1 MDRCAS
7 PRTGDVGSGPGGTK
21 DAHKKALGPQDGGG
35 GPSTVIALGG
45 NGSGSSH
52 PTKPVDLDATAE
64 KRYRLRYFKREK
76 ERRNRRK
83 REKDERLFIKG
94 LKATATN
101 EEPNRKERRKGVQGF
116 KPAKKTV
123 KLSVPP
129 PKPVIVDD
137 GSNKFGSL
145 HVESEVT
152 SSLISKTT
160 TISTTTSVEE
170 DVYWSPCEST
180 DKPVISYKVEDL
192 DPKDERDSK
201 ICNVV
206 LRGNHYINK
215 QERRTTFVGALKT
228 HFDAHKSGDDGLSKK
243 EVNAALI
250 AVRRPAGGIS
260 HAAVLV

>member
-1 MDRCAS
+1 MDRDAS

-101 EEPNRKERRKGVQGF
+101 EEPNREERREGVQGF
-116 KPAKKTV
+116 KPAKKT
-123 KLSVPP
+123 
-129 PKPVIVDD
+129 
-137 GSNKFGSL
+137 N
-145 HVESEVT
+145 
-152 SSLISKTT
+152 
-160 TISTTTSVEE
+160 
-170 DVYWSPCEST
+170 
-180 DKPVISYKVEDL
+180 
-192 DPKDERDSK
+192 
-201 ICNVV
+201 
-206 LRGNHYINK
+206 
-215 QERRTTFVGALKT
+215 
-228 HFDAHKSGDDGLSKK
+228 
-243 EVNAALI
+243 
-250 AVRRPAGGIS
+250 
-260 HAAVLV
+260 

>member
-1 MDRCAS
+1 M
-7 PRTGDVGSGPGGTK
+7 
-21 DAHKKALGPQDGGG
+21 
-35 GPSTVIALGG
+35 
-45 NGSGSSH
+45 
-52 PTKPVDLDATAE
+52 
-64 KRYRLRYFKREK
+64 
-76 ERRNRRK
+76 
-83 REKDERLFIKG
+83 
-94 LKATATN
+94 
-101 EEPNRKERRKGVQGF
+101 
-116 KPAKKTV
+116 
-123 KLSVPP
+123 
-129 PKPVIVDD
+129 IVDD

-160 TISTTTSVEE
+160 TISTTTSVKE
-170 DVYWSPCEST
+170 DVYWSPCKST

-243 EVNAALI
+243 EVNAALKSFAKKDRTGKFPKLEELEALFGDMDLNGAGRVSYDELTDFI
-250 AVRRPAGGIS
+250 DDAVSALRRPASQGADGGDVQTGGDPS
-260 HAAVLV
+260 PPPAQPARPLPEKVKEWPTNFMKLLRDTTSESVQRYTLLASSTTV